1 MNKLKILSSMAL
13 IGFVLLGCNGEGE
26 VSNGFVKLE
35 NTNPTIKQ
43 ENYDA
48 MINKLKE
55 KITNKDFEFY
65 HAETL
70 FNGENWKNYTS
81 EDAFGKFTA
90 WKQQGRLINDQNLV
104 VVVVDKN
111 NNKVGSAY
119 EIKCSKYGK
128 FECDPEHIIVV
139 PNGK

>member
-1 MNKLKILSSMAL
+1 MNKLKILSSMVL

-26 VSNGFVKLE
+26 VRNGFVKLE

-90 WKQQGRLINDQNLV
+90 LKQQGRLINDQNLV